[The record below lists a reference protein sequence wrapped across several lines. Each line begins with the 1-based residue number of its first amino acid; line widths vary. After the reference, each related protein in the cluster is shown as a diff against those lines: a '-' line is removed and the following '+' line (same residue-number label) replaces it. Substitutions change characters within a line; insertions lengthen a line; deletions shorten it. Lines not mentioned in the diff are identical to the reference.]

1 MEFHLLH
8 AGLAAGAAT
17 AALPVIL
24 HLVLRQKPRREPFPA
39 LRLVRQR
46 HRVNLRKLRL
56 RHWLLLAMRMLM
68 IALMALA
75 LARPSIHGASFIPDQ
90 QAPVAA
96 ALIFDTSLSM
106 EYREQGRTRL
116 EAAQQIAGELLKEFP
131 DGSEVM
137 VLDAAE
143 TSARFFPQVSLAAQ
157 RVESLRLRPAAPAL
171 NQAIAEA
178 CHALNDS
185 DRSRKEIYLFTD
197 RAATCLAVDG
207 AEQIQAAMAEVKTG
221 VAVYVLDVG
230 VEAAKNAS
238 IDRATLSADVVP
250 VNTDA
255 VVDVVVAD
263 YGQGEEVLIELELDD
278 QPRGKQT
285 ISLEKDKVVNLDF
298 PLPRLAPG
306 LHQGKLILR
315 NGGGL
320 EFDDERFLTVEV
332 RPVNRVLV
340 ASDIERDV
348 ARLRDALA
356 PPLFV
361 EQQIA
366 RHECQW
372 VSAARLGD
380 VRLADYSVVCLVNVR
395 ELPASRWQEL
405 ESFVRAGGGLAVF
418 LGPRVSAENYNQEI
432 AQGLIPLKLG
442 KAIAPAGPVALQPA
456 AASHAVVA
464 KIEAW
469 DKAAL
474 GQTVVERY
482 IATELAEKNAW
493 RVLNF
498 TDGGVALAERT
509 VGGDRPG
516 KVVVFTSTVSGAGA
530 RENRWND
537 LPLFAELFVPL
548 ADHLIM
554 YLAGHAE
561 AQLNYTVGDD
571 VILRADLDQ
580 RLGPY
585 LLATPDSKQATRGT
599 ADPALNAVVV
609 ARPEPLGNYVVT
621 AGQGDRPIRKGFS
634 LNARAA
640 ESQLQRLSDSE
651 LSAVFGE
658 GNFAVA
664 RTADELREVMGDV
677 RIGREL
683 FPWLMPL
690 ILLIFAFEHWLAN
703 RFYGEDAE
711 GRTSGLRRARRA
723 VATDESAPDS
733 PSERLD
739 VSTLNV

>member
-1 MEFHLLH
+1 MTLMEFHLLH

-56 RHWLLLAMRMLM
+56 RHWLLLAMRML
-68 IALMALA
+68 ILALMALA

-96 ALIFDTSLSM
+96 ALVFDTSLSM

-116 EAAQQIAGELLKEFP
+116 EAAQQIAGELLREFP

-143 TSARFFPQVSLAAQ
+143 TAARFFPQVSMAAQ

-178 CHALNDS
+178 CLSLKDS
-185 DRSRKEIYLFTD
+185 DRSRKEIYVFTD
-197 RAATCLAVDG
+197 RAAACLAVDG
-207 AEQIQAAMAEVKTG
+207 AKQVQDAMAEIKTG

-230 VEAAKNAS
+230 IEAAKNAS
-238 IDRATLSADVVP
+238 IDQVTLSADVVP
-250 VNTDA
+250 ANTDA
-255 VVDVVVAD
+255 VVETVVAD
-263 YGQGEEVLIELELDD
+263 HGQGEEVLIELEIDD
-278 QPRGKQT
+278 QPRGKQSIT
-285 ISLEKDKVVNLDF
+285 LDKDQVVNLDF

-306 LHQGKLILR
+306 VHQGKLILR

-332 RPVNRVLV
+332 RPVNRVLI
-340 ASDIERDV
+340 ASDIERD
-348 ARLRDALA
+348 ALRLRDALA

-366 RHECQW
+366 RHQCDW
-372 VSAARLGD
+372 APATRLGD

-395 ELPASRWQEL
+395 ELPSSRWQEL

-418 LGPRVSAENYNQEI
+418 LGARVSAENYNQEI
-432 AQGLIPLKLG
+432 AQGLLPLKLG
-442 KAIAPAGPVALQPA
+442 KATALSEPVAMQPA
-456 AASHAVVA
+456 TTNHPVVA

-474 GQTVVERY
+474 SQTVVERY
-482 IATELAEKNAW
+482 IVADLAEKNTR

-498 TDGGVALAERT
+498 TDGAVALAERT
-509 VGGDRPG
+509 LGGEQPG

-537 LPLFAELFVPL
+537 LPLFAELFVPF

-561 AQLNYTVGDD
+561 TRLNYTVGDD

-585 LLATPDSKQATRGT
+585 LLTTPDSKQPTRGT
-599 ADPALNAVVV
+599 ADPAMNAVVV
-609 ARPEPLGNYVVT
+609 ARPEPIGNYMVT

-634 LNARAA
+634 VNAPAA
-640 ESQLQRLSDSE
+640 ESRLGRLSDSE
-651 LSAVFGE
+651 LAAVFGE

-690 ILLIFAFEHWLAN
+690 ILLIFAVEHWLAN
-703 RFYGEDAE
+703 RFYDEKVDGSP
-711 GRTSGLRRARRA
+711 TTARRRDTHA
-723 VATDESAPDS
+723 AASE
-733 PSERLD
+733 PSEPRA
-739 VSTLNV
+739 VGV